1 MVVPKSWDYIRV
13 PVQVNVENELR
24 SLNKLQTFLAPWKFC
39 DETKLNPDSLPDTI
53 ESIVKQTQVAKCK
66 NCSELRC
73 IRSYLVFWEHNPQN
87 MSKRITNW
95 FSLEDM
101 IAKC

>member
-1 MVVPKSWDYIRV
+1 MKLHENVYLTSEIFPNFFSRVGVGVPKSWDYIRV
-13 PVQVNVENELR
+13 PVQVNVENELK

-66 NCSELRC
+66 NKLWAGISLQ
-73 IRSYLVFWEHNPQN
+73 WG
-87 MSKRITNW
+87 SK
-95 FSLEDM
+95 
-101 IAKC
+101 

>member
-73 IRSYLVFWEHNPQN
+73 IRSYLVFSWTK
-87 MSKRITNW
+87 SKYFGNTIPKIERFFWGT
-95 FSLEDM
+95 F
-101 IAKC
+101 